1 MKTTFSKED
10 FKKYSQ
16 KVSQCWEKTVY
27 NMGGDIDENA
37 RNELNTDFEENAI
50 YCDNCFDGIF
60 EQINICR
67 FGDRLFVEVQKLGD
81 YDGFYKDWSMK
92 KYMQTLYEICE
103 SVDEVWVSN
112 YEYVE
117 DDPAGRAFFIA
128 FLFDINEFQYYE
140 EVYKYCHE
148 FYEQLEVLVERK
160 LKGCYWD
167 KKFEEDEME
176 FCKLFLTP
184 FFKKIG
190 FEQVIFNHGNKEYG
204 KDYILVTKDI
214 FGRVEYYGVQAKA
227 GNMSGTATSNINEIV
242 NQINTGFNVPYKMV
256 SGEKVYISKMII
268 AISGNFTENAQ
279 TIIQNF
285 VDRYK
290 FTNTI
295 FLSKKELENHSVMI

>member
-1 MKTTFSKED
+1 
-10 FKKYSQ
+10 
-16 KVSQCWEKTVY
+16 
-27 NMGGDIDENA
+27 
-37 RNELNTDFEENAI
+37 
-50 YCDNCFDGIF
+50 
-60 EQINICR
+60 
-67 FGDRLFVEVQKLGD
+67 
-81 YDGFYKDWSMK
+81 
-92 KYMQTLYEICE
+92 MQTLYEICE

-117 DDPAGRAFFIA
+117 DDPTGRAFFIA
-128 FLFDINEFQYYE
+128 FLFDINEFPYYE
-140 EVYKYCHE
+140 EVYKYCHD
-148 FYEQLEVLVERK
+148 FCKQLDILVERK

-176 FCKLFLTP
+176 FCRLYLTP

-190 FEQVIFNHGNKEYG
+190 FEQVIFNHGNKEFG

-214 FGRVEYYGVQAKA
+214 FGRIEYYGVQAKA
-227 GNMSGTATSNINEIV
+227 GNMSGTATSNINEIA
-242 NQINTGFNVPYKMV
+242 NQINMGFNVPYKLV
-256 SGEKVYISKMII
+256 SGEEVYISKMII
-268 AISGNFTENAQ
+268 AISGNFTDNAQ